1 MAATRRLVARVMA
14 PIVQIGVLF
23 MFKAT
28 PNPPDTD
35 PIPYDPALDPLKIKD
50 ATDRAINFYLSP
62 GSLKVS
68 IPSTPLRKSSR
79 IFLIDPTVD
88 EETLLVE
95 ACESLAAA
103 SDMARDIGSALDD
116 SQRRAMLMLHQ
127 VIMLSELMVNRVLDS
142 RRLPH

>member
-1 MAATRRLVARVMA
+1 
-14 PIVQIGVLF
+14 

-50 ATDRAINFYLSP
+50 ATDRAINFYLYLSP

-68 IPSTPLRKSSR
+68 IPSTPLRKSRR
-79 IFLIDPTVD
+79 IFLIDLTVD

>member
-1 MAATRRLVARVMA
+1 
-14 PIVQIGVLF
+14 

-28 PNPPDTD
+28 PNPPDAD
-35 PIPYDPALDPLKIKD
+35 PIPYDPALDPLKIKE
-50 ATDRAINFYLSP
+50 ATDRAIKFYLNP
-62 GSLKVS
+62 GALKIS
-68 IPSTPLRKSSR
+68 IPSIPSRKSSR
-79 IFLIDPTVD
+79 IFLIDPAVD

-127 VIMLSELMVNRVLDS
+127 VIMLSELMVNRVLDG
-142 RRLPH
+142 RRMPN